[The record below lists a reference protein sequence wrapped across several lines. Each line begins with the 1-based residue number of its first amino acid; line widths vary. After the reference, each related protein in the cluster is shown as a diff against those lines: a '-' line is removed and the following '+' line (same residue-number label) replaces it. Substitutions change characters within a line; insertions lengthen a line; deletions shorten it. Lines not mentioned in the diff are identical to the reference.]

1 MKFCRTPVVS
11 DRLHSCQKRFLL
23 HLFMRRGIK
32 QTVTNYITQFYTA
45 FFSQGEGDH
54 QNSLD
59 HCIHSMEERMKEVH
73 FIDNAIQ
80 Q

>member
-1 MKFCRTPVVS
+1 
-11 DRLHSCQKRFLL
+11 
-23 HLFMRRGIK
+23 MRRGIK